1 VTRGVRATTAV
12 VLASLVALA
21 GCSTT
26 SSEEGSATPDTGTAD
41 LVVYSGRSEELVA
54 PLMEQFEQDS
64 GVSVE
69 VRYGDT
75 AELAAQL
82 LEEGGRS
89 PADVFFSQDA
99 GALQV
104 LQDEGLTTDLTAE
117 QLEQVPRKYRSADGQ
132 WVGTSGRARVV
143 VYNTDEV
150 PEAEVPG
157 SVFDLTDP
165 KWRGQVGIAPTNASF
180 QSFITAMRQSV
191 GEERTRQWLEELIA
205 NDVQTFENNLAIL
218 DAVDAGTVALGLA
231 NHYYYYEK
239 ADELGEA
246 NLKARNAALDAGDP
260 GNLVNVA
267 GVAVLP
273 TGADNEASS
282 QFVDFLLTDE
292 AQRFF
297 AEQTAEYPLVDSVEP
312 REGLEPL
319 DEIGGPDLTLDQL
332 ADLQGTQELLLQV
345 GLI

>member
-1 VTRGVRATTAV
+1 MIRGVRTTTTLIV
-12 VLASLVALA
+12 ASLAALA
-21 GCSTT
+21 GCSTGT
-26 SSEEGSATPDTGTAD
+26 SGDDASPDAATAD

-54 PLMEQFEQDS
+54 PLIEQFEQES
-64 GVSVE
+64 GVEVE

-82 LEEGGRS
+82 LEEGDRS
-89 PADVFFSQDA
+89 PADVFFAQDA

-104 LQDEGLTTDLTAE
+104 LQDEGLATDLAPA
-117 QLEQVPRKYRSADGQ
+117 QLKRVAKQYRSADGQ

-143 VYNTDEV
+143 VYNTDDV
-150 PEAEVPG
+150 PEDEVPG

-180 QSFITAMRQSV
+180 QSFITAMRVTV
-191 GEERTRQWLEELIA
+191 GEERTQQWLEDLIA

-218 DAVDAGTVALGLA
+218 DAVDAGTVSLGLA

-239 ADELGEA
+239 ADEVGEE
-246 NLKARNAALDAGDP
+246 NLKARNASFDAGDP

-273 TGADNEASS
+273 TGADTGASG
-282 QFVDFLLTDE
+282 QFVDFLLSDS
-292 AQRFF
+292 AQEFF
-297 AEQTAEYPLVDSVEP
+297 ADVTAEYPMVESVQP
-312 REGLEPL
+312 RKGLTPL
-319 DEIGGPDLTLDQL
+319 DEIEGPDVTLDQL